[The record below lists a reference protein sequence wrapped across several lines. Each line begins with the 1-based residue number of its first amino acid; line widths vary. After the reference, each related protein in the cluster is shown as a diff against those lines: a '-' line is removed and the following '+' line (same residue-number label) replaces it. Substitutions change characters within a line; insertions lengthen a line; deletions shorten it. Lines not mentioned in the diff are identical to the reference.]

1 MNFMNSNG
9 KNLIIVGSI
18 LFSLQL
24 INFVS
29 INQITPEI
37 ERAQVL
43 AAISSIII
51 ILIGFLFQRI
61 SPMSGEKV
69 NLKGENGFIYDPSI
83 PEEILNELAWGS
95 EAILTST
102 AAASILI
109 SNKGKNILK
118 RGIISTENFIPK
130 DICLKSLRENN
141 FISLV
146 NTKFYPGSEEFD
158 DFCKDIPSVLVIP
171 VNEQCFILV
180 GGWSSKC
187 FTKSD
192 EKWILNW
199 SKKLLVLFKEINF

>member
-1 MNFMNSNG
+1 MNFNG
-9 KNLIIVGSI
+9 KNLIIIGSI

-29 INQITPEI
+29 ISQINPEI

-51 ILIGFLFQRI
+51 ILIGFLFQQI
-61 SPMSGEKV
+61 SPISGEKV
-69 NLKGENGFIYDPSI
+69 VLKGENGFIYDPSI
-83 PEEILNELAWGS
+83 PKEILNELAWGS

-102 AAASILI
+102 AAATILI

-118 RGIISTENFIPK
+118 RGILSNKNFKPK
-130 DICLKSLRENN
+130 DICLRCLDENK

-158 DFCKDIPSVLVIP
+158 DFCKDVPSVLVIP
-171 VNEQCFILV
+171 VNKQSFILV
-180 GGWSSKC
+180 GGWSSRC

-192 EKWILNW
+192 EKWIINW
-199 SKKLLVLFKEINF
+199 SKKLQLLFNDNNF

>member
-1 MNFMNSNG
+1 MKFNG
-9 KNLIIVGSI
+9 KSLIILGSI
-18 LFSLQL
+18 LFLLQL
-24 INFVS
+24 INFIS
-29 INQITPEI
+29 INQISPEF

-51 ILIGFLFQRI
+51 VLIGFLFQRI

-69 NLKGENGFIYDPSI
+69 DLKGENGFIYDPAI
-83 PEEILNELAWGS
+83 PKELLNELAWGT

-109 SNKGKNILK
+109 NFKGKNVLR
-118 RGIISTENFIPK
+118 RGIISKSNFSPK
-130 DICLKSLRENN
+130 DICLRCLKENK

-158 DFCKDIPSVLVIP
+158 DFCKNIPSVLVIP
-171 VNEQCFILV
+171 VNKECFILV
-180 GGWSSKC
+180 GGWSSRC

-192 EKWILNW
+192 EKWIMNW
-199 SKKLLVLFKEINF
+199 SKKLLLLFEENDF

>member
-1 MNFMNSNG
+1 MIFNG
-9 KNLIIVGSI
+9 KNLIIIGAI

-24 INFVS
+24 INFFS
-29 INQITPEI
+29 INQISPEI

-51 ILIGFLFQRI
+51 ILIGLLFQRI
-61 SPMSGEKV
+61 SPLSGEKV
-69 NLKGENGFIYDPSI
+69 DLKGENGFIYDPTIPSI
-83 PEEILNELAWGS
+83 LLNELAWGT
-95 EAILTST
+95 ETILTST

-118 RGIISTENFIPK
+118 RGIISDRNFTPK
-130 DICLKSLRENN
+130 DICLRCLKEKK

-146 NTKFYPGSEEFD
+146 NTKFYPGREEFD

-171 VNEQCFILV
+171 INNQGFILV

-192 EKWILNW
+192 EKWIINW
-199 SKKLLVLFKEINF
+199 SKKLLIMFKENNF

>member
-1 MNFMNSNG
+1 MNFNG
-9 KNLIIVGSI
+9 KNLIIIGSI

-29 INQITPEI
+29 ISQINPEI

-51 ILIGFLFQRI
+51 ILIGFLFQQI
-61 SPMSGEKV
+61 SPVSGEKV
-69 NLKGENGFIYDPSI
+69 VLKGENGFIYDPSI
-83 PEEILNELAWGS
+83 PKEILNELAWGS
-95 EAILTST
+95 EAVLTST
-102 AAASILI
+102 AAATILI

-118 RGIISTENFIPK
+118 RGILSNKNFKPK
-130 DICLKSLRENN
+130 DICLRCLEDNK

-158 DFCKDIPSVLVIP
+158 DFCKDVPSVLVIP
-171 VNEQCFILV
+171 VNKQSFILV
-180 GGWSSKC
+180 GGWSSRC

-192 EKWILNW
+192 EKWIINW
-199 SKKLLVLFKEINF
+199 SKKLQLLFNDNNF

>member
-1 MNFMNSNG
+1 MNFNG
-9 KNLIIVGSI
+9 KNLIIIGSI
-18 LFSLQL
+18 LFLLQL

-29 INQITPEI
+29 INQISPEI

-51 ILIGFLFQRI
+51 ILIGLLFQRI
-61 SPMSGEKV
+61 SPVSGEKV
-69 NLKGENGFIYDPSI
+69 ELKGENGFIYDPTI
-83 PEEILNELAWGS
+83 PKTLLNELAWGS

-102 AAASILI
+102 AAATILI
-109 SNKGKNILK
+109 NNKGKNILK
-118 RGIISTENFIPK
+118 RGIISKKNFIPK
-130 DICLKSLRENN
+130 DICLRSIKEKK

-171 VNEQCFILV
+171 VNKQCFILV
-180 GGWSSKC
+180 GGWSSRC

-192 EKWILNW
+192 EKWIINW
-199 SKKLLVLFKEINF
+199 SKKLLVLFNENKF

>member
-1 MNFMNSNG
+1 MKFNG
-9 KNLIIVGSI
+9 KSLIILGSI
-18 LFSLQL
+18 LFLLQL
-24 INFVS
+24 INFIS
-29 INQITPEI
+29 INQISPEF

-51 ILIGFLFQRI
+51 VLIGFLFQRI

-69 NLKGENGFIYDPSI
+69 DLKGENGFIYDPAI
-83 PEEILNELAWGS
+83 PKELLNELAWGT

-109 SNKGKNILK
+109 NFKGKNVLK
-118 RGIISTENFIPK
+118 RGIISKSNFSPK
-130 DICLKSLRENN
+130 DICLRCLKENK

-158 DFCKDIPSVLVIP
+158 DFCKNIPSVLVIP
-171 VNEQCFILV
+171 VNKECFILV
-180 GGWSSKC
+180 GGWSSRC

-192 EKWILNW
+192 EKWIVNW
-199 SKKLLVLFKEINF
+199 SKKLLVLFNENNF

>member
-1 MNFMNSNG
+1 MNSNG
-9 KNLIIVGSI
+9 KNLIIIGSI

-29 INQITPEI
+29 IEQFSPEI

-61 SPMSGEKV
+61 SPISGEKV
-69 NLKGENGFIYDPSI
+69 TLKGENGFIYDPSI
-83 PEEILNELAWGS
+83 PKELLNELAWGS
-95 EAILTST
+95 EAVLTST

-118 RGIISTENFIPK
+118 RGIISKRNFIPK
-130 DICLKSLRENN
+130 DICLRSLKENK

-158 DFCKDIPSVLVIP
+158 DFCENIPSVLIIP
-171 VNEQCFILV
+171 INKQCFILV
-180 GGWSSKC
+180 GGWSSRC

-192 EKWILNW
+192 EKWITNW
-199 SKKLLVLFKEINF
+199 SRKLETLFEENNF

>member
-1 MNFMNSNG
+1 MNFNG
-9 KNLIIVGSI
+9 KNLIFIGSI
-18 LFSLQL
+18 LFCLQL

-29 INQITPEI
+29 INQINPEI

-69 NLKGENGFIYDPSI
+69 DLKGENGFVYDPTI
-83 PEEILNELAWGS
+83 PKILLNELAWGS

-102 AAASILI
+102 AAATILI
-109 SNKGKNILK
+109 NNKGKNILK
-118 RGIISTENFIPK
+118 RGMITESNFVPK
-130 DICLKSLRENN
+130 DICLRCLEENKL
-141 FISLV
+141 ISLV
-146 NTKFYPGSEEFD
+146 NTRFYPGSEEFD

-171 VNEQCFILV
+171 VNTQCFILV
-180 GGWSSKC
+180 GGWSTRC

-192 EKWILNW
+192 EKWIINW
-199 SKKLLVLFKEINF
+199 SRKLQVLFNENNF

>member
-1 MNFMNSNG
+1 MKFNG
-9 KNLIIVGSI
+9 KSLIILGSI
-18 LFSLQL
+18 LFLLQL
-24 INFVS
+24 INFIS
-29 INQITPEI
+29 INQISPEF

-69 NLKGENGFIYDPSI
+69 DLKGENGFIYDPSI
-83 PEEILNELAWGS
+83 PKELLNELAWGT

-109 SNKGKNILK
+109 NFKGKNVLK
-118 RGIISTENFIPK
+118 RGIISKSNFSPK
-130 DICLKSLRENN
+130 DICLRCLKENK

-158 DFCKDIPSVLVIP
+158 DFCKNIPSVLVIP
-171 VNEQCFILV
+171 VNKECFILV
-180 GGWSSKC
+180 GGWSSRC

-192 EKWILNW
+192 EKWIMNW
-199 SKKLLVLFKEINF
+199 SKKLLLLFEENDF